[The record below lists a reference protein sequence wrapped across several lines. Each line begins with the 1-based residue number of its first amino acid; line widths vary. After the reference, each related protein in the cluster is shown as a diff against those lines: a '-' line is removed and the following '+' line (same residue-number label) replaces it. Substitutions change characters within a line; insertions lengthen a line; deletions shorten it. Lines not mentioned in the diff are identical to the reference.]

1 MDCRNCGFQNKAG
14 DTYCK
19 NCGQLLHAQKQEGGA
34 IAPPRNHAK
43 SPPSQVGKRR
53 LGIGCLLGPIVG
65 GGISSLVGVI
75 VGHVSSFLYS
85 LVGDAENSGLAILL
99 SGVTFLMSFL
109 LSMGF
114 GIVAK
119 KIGLKPR

>member
-1 MDCRNCGFQNKAG
+1 MQKDNPSTSSSGSSKRSAVKIGNK
-14 DTYCK
+14 
-19 NCGQLLHAQKQEGGA
+19 Q
-34 IAPPRNHAK
+34 
-43 SPPSQVGKRR
+43 

-85 LVGDAENSGLAILL
+85 LIGDAENSGLAVLL
-99 SGVTFLMSFL
+99 SGVTFLLSFV

-114 GIVAK
+114 GMVAK
-119 KIGLKPR
+119 KIGLKPK